1 MCQRVNDAF
10 LALCI
15 PFQALESFVCTK
27 LSCDFSR
34 AFFGRPHKVMS
45 FKNIFFPYKY

>member
-1 MCQRVNDAF
+1 MMLSVRSVYLFKLWNPLSA
-10 LALCI
+10 
-15 PFQALESFVCTK
+15 CTK